1 MFQGFS
7 QETVDFMWG
16 IRFNNE
22 RSWFLAHKEDYQKY
36 FYEPMKELA
45 AEVQEKLLEKF
56 PDSALN
62 MKVSR
67 IYRDA
72 RRLFGRG
79 PYKDHLWLSIFRWD
93 GNEEG
98 ARPVLWFELTPDG
111 WSYGMGFWA
120 AKAVVMAKHRARIDR
135 DHKPLLKLANRFA
148 KQDEF
153 ILDGPEY
160 SKMSSQSPHSGLT
173 SWYKKKSIA
182 LIHEEPLTEE
192 LYSHELVD
200 RLVEGFAFLMPYY
213 DYFSTLWA
221 DPDPR
226 EQN

>member
-22 RSWFLAHKEDYQKY
+22 RSWFMAHKEEYQKY

-45 AEVQEKLLEKF
+45 AEVQERLLEKF
-56 PDSALN
+56 PDSGLN

-79 PYKDHLWLSIFRWD
+79 PYKDHLWLSLFRWD

-120 AKAVVMAKHRARIDR
+120 AKAVVMAKHRARMDR
-135 DHKPLLKLANRFA
+135 DHKPLLKLANA
-148 KQDEF
+148 LKKQEEF
-153 ILDGPEY
+153 VLDGPEY
-160 SKMSSQSPHSGLT
+160 SKMSSSSPHEGVAA
-173 SWYKKKSIA
+173 WYKKKSIA

-192 LYSHELVD
+192 LYSRELVD

-226 EQN
+226 QN

>member
-22 RSWFLAHKEDYQKY
+22 RSWFLEHKEVYQRA
-36 FYEPMKELA
+36 FYEPMKELG
-45 AEVQEKLLEKF
+45 AELQARLLEKF
-56 PDSALN
+56 PDSGLN
-62 MKVSR
+62 LKISR

-79 PYKDHLWLSIFRWD
+79 PYKDHLWLSLFRWD
-93 GNEEG
+93 GAEDG

-120 AKAVVMAKHRARIDR
+120 AKSVTMVKHRARIER
-135 DHKPLLKLANRFA
+135 DHRPLLRLANRLK
-148 KQDEF
+148 KQEEF
-153 ILDGPEY
+153 VLDGPDY
-160 SKMSSQSPHSGLT
+160 SKLSRQSPHKDLAD
-173 SWYKKKSIA
+173 WYRKKSLV

-192 LYSHELVD
+192 LYSHDLVD

-221 DPDPR
+221 EPDPR
-226 EQN
+226 DRG